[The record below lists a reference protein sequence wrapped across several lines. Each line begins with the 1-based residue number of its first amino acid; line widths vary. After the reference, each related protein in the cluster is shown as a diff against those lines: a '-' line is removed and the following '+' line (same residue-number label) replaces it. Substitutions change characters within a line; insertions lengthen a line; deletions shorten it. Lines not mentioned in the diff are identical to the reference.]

1 MDYNRE
7 LFHVV
12 LCGLV
17 LFLLMPALAGAETNV
32 IPNQNLPDLV
42 VKEVTCSSG
51 NKLYFSVAN
60 IGAALPSGWMA
71 VANVY
76 FDGVNMGVVDLA
88 RPTSGD
94 LTSSGGAASYLVA
107 FDITRTLE
115 VKLVV
120 DSTNSIAESNEG
132 NNIFVTKVSPCEAVA
147 TPAKTTP
154 APTTPAQTTPAQTT
168 TQLNF
173 PDMVVKEIK
182 CSQGKLSFTAAN
194 IGGPMPAGWWSN
206 AAVKFDGVHIGLVK
220 LENPSSGDLNPS
232 GGVATYLTEF
242 EITRT
247 VKVEISVDGSASVTE
262 LNEGNNYMYSPVE
275 PCGEVKP
282 TVATQVTPTPTAT
295 GDIVAECI
303 AKNQKLKGLSYEDA
317 KKLCTVPVETTKTG
331 IEGCIEKYMDVF
343 KISYEE
349 AKKRCES
356 ETSAAKTVTAVTIDR
371 CGDLEKKLNILIDKL
386 NVAKGTDVDILKKEI
401 ETLKIELKSCE
412 AKTSTVQ
419 KDATPGIKN
428 PCDEVKMLKE
438 SIEQLTKKI
447 SYIKELIAKGELME
461 SDLKPYTNEYY
472 QLTSRLEKMNFACQQ
487 GKPVEESPCARLSK
501 LEMIYKEINDKLQS
515 IQDEKSKLELN
526 EKLASVVKEI
536 NTLKQKCRGENL
548 ETEKV
553 ESLYD
558 IEKAYRAKQKVIVE
572 GTSEKDMQTEL
583 AKIESEKRKLIEE
596 YAQRLQELDARHSTI
611 IKKLEIKNGKIVL
624 DDITSKSNKVKVDV
638 ENKSIEI
645 EPTDTGAAIIH
656 GDIKAD
662 GNIPLEYAA
671 GALISSKSGKEIKI
685 LPSQIKEKVKG
696 KVKDIKINDEGTPKY
711 IATTE
716 SKGKILGFIPTT
728 ITKTYEISAE
738 DGKIISEKKSWW
750 SFVMTETPEQ
760 PEVYLPPLEPLRQG
774 PREQGIRVNLSN
786 FWQNAP
792 PDQDIGMDPISG
804 MLHLYWLD
812 SDGNICRGNPGV
824 TGQPGSAVFYPSPAI
839 IAEVRSIEHS
849 RDNTI
854 TLADLMRLQ
863 EDTFLINGYGA
874 GSHILQYTAYIWRA
888 RANGEVFEDFTAPRG
903 SLPVDASLSEDY
915 ISPSFVRPV
924 YVFGDRHLGYFET
937 GLPIPDTDTGLE
949 PTEGQHPTKC
959 RVRQNI
965 TASDLIRASSEGR
978 LEGSL
983 FDGYLRIR

>member
-1 MDYNRE
+1 MNHNRK
-7 LFHVV
+7 LSHVV

-17 LFLLMPALAGAETNV
+17 LFLFIMPTLANAETDPVTLCIEKYMKEKNLSYDEAKKLCTANV
-32 IPNQNLPDLV
+32 NPTPIQTPIQTPVQQQTPVQTTQAQTPVPYQKQPDL
-42 VKEVTCSSG
+42 
-51 NKLYFSVAN
+51 
-60 IGAALPSGWMA
+60 
-71 VANVY
+71 
-76 FDGVNMGVVDLA
+76 
-88 RPTSGD
+88 
-94 LTSSGGAASYLVA
+94 
-107 FDITRTLE
+107 
-115 VKLVV
+115 
-120 DSTNSIAESNEG
+120 
-132 NNIFVTKVSPCEAVA
+132 
-147 TPAKTTP
+147 
-154 APTTPAQTTPAQTT
+154 
-168 TQLNF
+168 
-173 PDMVVKEIK
+173 VVKEIK
-182 CSQGKLSFTAAN
+182 CSGGKLYFTVAN

-206 AAVKFDGVHIGLVK
+206 TAVKFDGVHMGLVK
-220 LENPSSGDLNPS
+220 LENPTSGDLTPS
-232 GGVATYLTEF
+232 GGVAVYLTDF
-242 EITRT
+242 EITKP
-247 VKVEISVDGSASVTE
+247 VKVEISVDASASIPE
-262 LNEGNNYMYSPVE
+262 LNEGNNYMYFPVE

-282 TVATQVTPTPTAT
+282 TVTTQVTPTPTAT
-295 GDIVAECI
+295 VDIVAECI
-303 AKNQKLKGLSYEDA
+303 AKNQKLKGLSYEEA
-317 KKLCTVPVETTKTG
+317 KKLCTAPVETPRIG

-343 KISYEE
+343 KIPYEE

-356 ETSAAKTVTAVTIDR
+356 ETAATKTVTAVAIDR
-371 CGDLEKKLNILIDKL
+371 CGDVEKKLNILIDKL
-386 NVAKGTDVDILKKEI
+386 NVARGTDADILKKEI
-401 ETLKIELKSCE
+401 EALKIELKSCE

-419 KDATPGIKN
+419 KDATSGIKN

-447 SYIKELIAKGELME
+447 AYIKELVAKGEMNE
-461 SDLKPYTNEYY
+461 SDLKPYSNEYY

-487 GKPVEESPCARLSK
+487 GKPLEESPCARLSK

-515 IQDEKSKLELN
+515 TQDEKSKLELN

-536 NTLKQKCRGENL
+536 NSLKQKCRGENL

-572 GTSEKDMQTEL
+572 GTSEKDLQTEL
-583 AKIESEKRKLIEE
+583 AKVESEKRKLIEE

-611 IKKLEIKNGKIVL
+611 IKKLEIKDGKIIL

-685 LPSQIKEKVKG
+685 LPSQIKEKTKG
-696 KVKDIKINDEGTPKY
+696 KVKDIKINDEGFPKY
-711 IATTE
+711 IAKTE
-716 SKGKILGFIPTT
+716 SKGKLLGFIPAS
-728 ITKTYEISAE
+728 IIKTYEIDAE
-738 DGKIISEKKSWW
+738 DGKIISEKKPWW
-750 SFVMTETPEQ
+750 SFVATETPEQ
-760 PEVYLPPLEPLRQG
+760 PELSLPPLEPLRQG
-774 PREQGIRVNLSN
+774 PREQGIKVNISN

-792 PDQDIGMDPISG
+792 SGQDIGMDPISG

-824 TGQPGSAVFYPSPAI
+824 TGQPGSAVFYPSPSI
-839 IAEVRSIEHS
+839 MAEVRSIEHS

-854 TLADLMRLQ
+854 TLADLRRLQ
-863 EDTFLINGYGA
+863 EDTFLINGYGT

-915 ISPSFVRPV
+915 VTPAFVRPV
-924 YVFGDRHLGYFET
+924 YAFGDRHLGYFET
-937 GLPIPDTDTGLE
+937 GLPVPGTGLE
-949 PTEGQHPTKC
+949 STEGQHPTKC
-959 RVRQNI
+959 RVRQEI